1 MTVPKSISKSLKNIS
16 VNGLLAAD
24 FALDVSP
31 LHAPWRA
38 VLPTKTDFQESMPI
52 FWDLS
57 LQSLLP
63 QGAFSILQKQK
74 EKITSDFAIVSSA
87 FPDISYSQYLYTWL
101 LVSTRTFFFTSPRIK
116 RKPLIRDDCL
126 ALIPLADL
134 FNHSDVGCDVSYSP
148 SGYSITANQDIE
160 EGQEVYISYG
170 NHSNDFLLVEY
181 GFILADGT
189 NCWDQIALDEL
200 LCPLLD
206 GEKRVVLE
214 EEGFWGRYVL
224 DGETVCYR
232 TQVVLGMMCMPINKW
247 RRALAQGFDGVDE
260 RCQREMEAVLGA
272 VLGEYKTV
280 VEGKIVEVDRLGV
293 GMEGQEK
300 TLARRWRQIHK
311 MVSDAIR
318 RIESKN

>member
-1 MTVPKSISKSLKNIS
+1 
-16 VNGLLAAD
+16 
-24 FALDVSP
+24 
-31 LHAPWRA
+31 
-38 VLPTKTDFQESMPI
+38 MPI

-63 QGAFSILQKQK
+63 PGAFSILQKQK

-200 LCPLLD
+200 LYPLLD